1 MGIFDRIKG
10 FFNTGGI
17 KVKLDAPGTFV
28 WEQRHINVV
37 VRLTGNKE
45 RPTTINELD
54 FTLKPHSPPG
64 PSTSGSSGDHSSSF
78 SYRWGH
84 PVSIELAPG
93 ELRDVTVKVLLPKP
107 MGQVDWADMPHVT
120 SMQWDAMRKERDCE
134 LIVAVKVEG
143 ARFSRSAAR
152 RLRVPGALM
161 GGINQLRNLRSEID
175 DLEAEV
181 AAHGEEEPDAAAPR

>member
-1 MGIFDRIKG
+1 MGFFDTIKG

-37 VRLTGNKE
+37 VTLTGNKE
-45 RPTTINELD
+45 QPTTVNELE
-54 FTLKPHSPPG
+54 FTLRPDSPPG
-64 PSTSGSSGDHSSSF
+64 EKDDSKPGSSF

-84 PVSIELAPG
+84 PASIELAPG
-93 ELRDVTVKVLLPKP
+93 EVRDVPVKVLLPKP
-107 MGQVDWADMPHVT
+107 FDQVNYPDVPHVS
-120 SMQWDAMRKERDCE
+120 SMEWDAMRKQRNCE
-134 LIVAVKVEG
+134 LAVAAKVEG
-143 ARFSRSAAR
+143 ARFSRRDVR
-152 RLRVPGALM
+152 RLRVSGALM

-181 AAHGEEEPDAAAPR
+181 AAQGDDEPDAVSAY